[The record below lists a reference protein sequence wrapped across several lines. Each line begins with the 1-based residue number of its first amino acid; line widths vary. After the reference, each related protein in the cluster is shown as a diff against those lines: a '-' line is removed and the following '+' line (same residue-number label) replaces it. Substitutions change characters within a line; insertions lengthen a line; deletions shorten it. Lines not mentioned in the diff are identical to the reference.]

1 MIVKLDCD
9 WRLLGPMFCGRW
21 VTNFSAQQLCW
32 NRSFIS
38 LDCSYL
44 FFRSIFATDCRMLC
58 DHLDQVRPMQCKH
71 SISRSE
77 QVLTCT
83 GKCGGSYHITCTDLN
98 DAQYEN
104 LKKDGRI
111 ETWTCTFCSIVLT
124 ASGSTVSNATAL
136 VPGANQVQTV
146 SLTTDKL
153 REIVSDIVM
162 LQL

>member
-1 MIVKLDCD
+1 
-9 WRLLGPMFCGRW
+9 
-21 VTNFSAQQLCW
+21 
-32 NRSFIS
+32 
-38 LDCSYL
+38 
-44 FFRSIFATDCRMLC
+44 MLC
-58 DHLDQVRPMQCKH
+58 DHHDQVRPMQCKH

-77 QVLTCT
+77 QVLTCS

-104 LKKDGRI
+104 LKEDGRI

-124 ASGSTVSNATAL
+124 ASGSTVSNAMTL

-153 REIVSDIVM
+153 REIVSDIVI
-162 LQL
+162 LQLQPLSNKVEQFAVEKLTSENFKLRAELMKLNRS